1 MRSLEEPSVK
11 RLLGDWL
18 PSAILWLTDWV
29 AFDAPQVPDKGEV
42 IKRANE
48 SDLALSNLLDGFRDA
63 AADMTSRCN
72 TAAPTASLILTIS
85 AVLKPDLDKHEWLYV
100 LLLVFAGFA
109 VFAAIT
115 GLSIAVPFNRIGLPP
130 QPKDAPAERVALRR
144 KEAWARLA
152 SGMATAALILLGVA
166 ALLSGS

>member
-1 MRSLEEPSVK
+1 
-11 RLLGDWL
+11 
-18 PSAILWLTDWV
+18 
-29 AFDAPQVPDKGEV
+29 
-42 IKRANE
+42 
-48 SDLALSNLLDGFRDA
+48 
-63 AADMTSRCN
+63 MTSRCN

-130 QPKDAPAERVALRR
+130 EPKDAPAERVALRR